1 MIKKQ
6 NFPESFL
13 QKHAASERSFTEGQ
27 ALFRDSSAV
36 HGPVGN
42 EKDHSIHY
50 LIHDQKNEKVQVY
63 FYNNGLNKSYSCTCD
78 FFQKH
83 DGLCRHVIAALL
95 DLNTYESENIP
106 MSQEEAQE
114 ARQVDS
120 LHSKNDAVVNQLLDN
135 YWKETQVMSA
145 SLNKETLNIEYS
157 LRIKGSEKVA
167 FYVMTMKAGMDYL
180 YVVQDIEQITSD
192 LLNQKEIEFGSR
204 LTYHPDHHRIS
215 TEDRK
220 MLHLIKDIIQLMQSS
235 SPGRGRSSHNELF
248 IPPEMAKR
256 VIRQLL
262 KVDAGFLYNEFSQS
276 AAERSAPVYVK
287 EEFEHIPL
295 SFSIKKSKDN
305 FYSFGTSKQN
315 MSNLRLFNRADM
327 IYFEN
332 TFYFLN
338 RQQYQVASY
347 LKDAFQSLNGE
358 EMIMNKEQFSLFASN
373 ALPQIRGLFSV
384 TMDQELHSSILTPPL
399 QAQLYID
406 WRDEELFVRPAF
418 RYLNQMIYPFESSSE
433 RLMEDDQVV
442 VRDLSLENEKI
453 ELLADNLSSFE
464 HEDGFAKTDQ
474 LIHVSH
480 FLYHALQELA
490 EHFVIMMTEP
500 AQHILYEPENAP
512 HLRLEVS
519 ASSNLLDVSFELED
533 IPEEDIQDLV
543 QALSVDRSYYRL
555 SNGKI
560 LDLKDR
566 AFDQFNHAVKRLDLP
581 GGQVQKEMQVPL
593 YKGLALDEKDSVEW
607 GRHFSRL
614 VEELKA
620 PDQLEF
626 PLPKSLDASLRSY
639 QETGYKWLRT
649 LDYYGLGAVLADDM
663 GLGKTLQTIAFL
675 ASKIEEGK
683 EPFLVISPASVL
695 YNWEHEFSKFTPDLE
710 TIIISG
716 TKEERATQVQ
726 QALDEKIPILI
737 TSYPLIQRDGDLY
750 SDITFSSMILDES
763 QYVKNMN
770 TKTAKAVRNIKRQH
784 AVALSGTPI
793 ENHLGELY
801 SLFSIVMP
809 GLFESPSHFKSLTK
823 QEISEKIRPFILRRL
838 KSEVLFDL
846 PEKTESTE
854 YIELAKEQKQ
864 LYQTQID
871 LLKEEVKT
879 YIDEDKVQSNRMSI
893 LAGLTRLRQICND
906 PRLVL
911 QNYEGD
917 SAKLLR
923 VLELLEEA
931 KENGKRVVL
940 FSQFTKMLGL
950 IRREL
955 DALGYDYHYLDGMTK
970 PKDRLDLANRFN
982 MGEKDLFLISLKAGG
997 TGLNLTGGDTVI
1009 LYDSWWNPA
1018 IEDQAADRVHRFGQ
1032 KKSVQVIRMIS
1043 KGTIEE
1049 RIYEMQEAKRELVDS
1064 VITSEAE
1071 QDSATL
1077 TKEELLAL
1085 IDL

>member
-13 QKHAASERSFTEGQ
+13 QKHAASEKSFIEGQ
-27 ALFRDSSAV
+27 VLFKDSAAV
-36 HGPVGN
+36 LGPVGD
-42 EKDHSIHY
+42 EKSNSVHY
-50 LIHDQKNEKVQVY
+50 LIRDQKNEKVHVY
-63 FYNNGLNKSYSCTCD
+63 FYNNGLNKSYSCTCE
-78 FFQKH
+78 FFKQH

-95 DLNTYESENIP
+95 DLNTYASENIP
-106 MSQEEAQE
+106 MSEEEAQE
-114 ARQVDS
+114 ARQLTP
-120 LHSKNDAVVNQLLDN
+120 LHSKNDAAVTQLLDN
-135 YWKETQVMSA
+135 YWKETQLMSA

-157 LRIKGSEKVA
+157 LTIKGSEKVT
-167 FYVMTMKAGMDYL
+167 FYVMTMKAGLDYL

-192 LLNQKEIEFGSR
+192 LLNQREIVFGSR

-215 TEDRK
+215 SEDRK
-220 MLHLIKDIIQLMQSS
+220 MLRLISHIIQLMQSS
-235 SPGRGRSSHNELF
+235 SPGRGRASHSELF
-248 IPPEMAKR
+248 IPPEMVKQ
-256 VIRQLL
+256 VIQQLL
-262 KVDAGFLYNEFSQS
+262 KVDAGYLYNNFSSS
-276 AAERSAPVYVK
+276 ATEKSAPIYVK
-287 EEFEHIPL
+287 EEFDTVPL
-295 SFSIKKSKDN
+295 SFYINKSKDN
-305 FYSFGTSKQN
+305 FYSFGASKQN
-315 MSNLRLFNRADM
+315 MSNLRLFNRANM

-332 TFYFLN
+332 TFYFLS

-347 LKDAFQSLNGE
+347 LKDAFQTLNGE
-358 EMIMNKEQFSLFASN
+358 TMIMNKEQFSLFASN
-373 ALPQIRGLFSV
+373 ALPQIRGLFPV
-384 TMDQELHSSILTPPL
+384 TMDQELHSKILTPSL
-399 QAQLYID
+399 EAHLYID
-406 WRDEELFVRPAF
+406 WQGEELFVRPVF
-418 RYLNQMIYPFESSSE
+418 RYLNQTIYPFETSDES
-433 RLMEDDQVV
+433 LMEDDRIV
-442 VRDLSLENEKI
+442 VRDLTLENEKI

-474 LIHVSH
+474 LIHVTD
-480 FLYHALQELA
+480 FLYHALQELS
-490 EHFVIMMTEP
+490 EDFIIMMTEP
-500 AQHILYEPENAP
+500 AQHILYEPEYTP
-512 HLRLEVS
+512 HLRLEMNEN
-519 ASSNLLDVSFELED
+519 SNLLDVSFELED
-533 IPEEDIQDLV
+533 IPEEDIENLV
-543 QALSVDRSYYRL
+543 QALRVNRSYYRL

-566 AFDQFNHAVKRLDLP
+566 AFNEFNHAIKRLDLP
-581 GGQVQKEMQVPL
+581 NNQVKKEMQVPL
-593 YKGLALDEKDSVEW
+593 YKGLVLEEQSSIER
-607 GRHFSRL
+607 GEHFSRL
-614 VEELKA
+614 VEELKE

-649 LDYYGLGAVLADDM
+649 LDYYGLGSVLADDM

-683 EPFLVISPASVL
+683 GPFLVVCPASVL
-695 YNWEHEFSKFTPDLE
+695 YNWEHEFHKFTPDLR
-710 TIIISG
+710 TLIISG
-716 TKEERATQVQ
+716 TKEERASQVKQ
-726 QALDEKIPILI
+726 TLDENIPILI
-737 TSYPLIQRDGDLY
+737 SSYPLIQRDGNLY
-750 SDITFSSMILDES
+750 SDINFSSLILDES

-770 TKTAKAVRNIKRQH
+770 TKTAKAVRNIQRQH
-784 AVALSGTPI
+784 TVALSGTPI

-809 GLFESPSHFKSLTK
+809 GLFESPAHFKSLTR
-823 QEISEKIRPFILRRL
+823 QEISEKIKPFMLRRL

-854 YIELAKEQKQ
+854 YIDLAADQKQ
-864 LYQTQID
+864 LYQTQIN

-879 YIDEDKVQSNRMSI
+879 YIDKDNIQSNRMSI

-906 PRLVL
+906 PRLIL
-911 QNYEGD
+911 QDYEGD

-950 IRREL
+950 IRQEL
-955 DALGYDYHYLDGMTK
+955 DTLGYDYHYFDGSTK
-970 PKDRLDLANRFN
+970 AKDRLDLANRFN

-997 TGLNLTGGDTVI
+997 TGINLTGGDTVI

-1049 RIYEMQEAKRELVDS
+1049 RIYEMQEAKRQLVDS
-1064 VITSEAE
+1064 VITSEN
-1071 QDSATL
+1071 QDSGTIS
-1077 TKEELLAL
+1077 KEELLAL